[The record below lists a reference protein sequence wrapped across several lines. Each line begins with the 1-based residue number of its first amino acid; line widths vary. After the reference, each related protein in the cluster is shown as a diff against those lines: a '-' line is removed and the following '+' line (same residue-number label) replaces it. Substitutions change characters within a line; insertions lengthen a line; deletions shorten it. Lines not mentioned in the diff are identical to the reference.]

1 LEILL
6 SQHGQQAR
14 QILWR
19 ALGIEA
25 NAQRQSDT
33 TSVPKKGQKS
43 SRYDETEQRRYRK
56 LFINAYLNNAI
67 ELKITF
73 VYNFILFRY
82 TA

>member
-1 LEILL
+1 MKSCLWERITNKQSKEFKTKSHNLYLEILL

-33 TSVPKKGQKS
+33 TSVPKKAKKAL
-43 SRYDETEQRRYRK
+43 DMTK
-56 LFINAYLNNAI
+56 LSNDVTVSYL
-67 ELKITF
+67 
-73 VYNFILFRY
+73 
-82 TA
+82 

>member
-1 LEILL
+1 MKSCLWERITNKQSKEFKTKSQNLEILL

-43 SRYDETEQRRYRK
+43 SRYDET
-56 LFINAYLNNAI
+56 
-67 ELKITF
+67 
-73 VYNFILFRY
+73 
-82 TA
+82 